1 MISKKCLQTM
11 LRDLRKNTLKKE
23 DNIEDFIGGRSRK
36 FYIEKNYKTI
46 KLYRYLLYLRMK
58 GADLNSFFDSEIS
71 DKNKIKKL

>member
-1 MISKKCLQTM
+1 M
-11 LRDLRKNTLKKE
+11 LRSLRKNILKKE

-36 FYIEKNYKTI
+36 FYIEKNYKNI

-58 GADLNSFFDSEIS
+58 GADLNSFFDSEIL